1 MSKTL
6 SLETYD
12 DYVEEIR
19 NEMKSLERLVEQNR
33 KELYALDP
41 ELLELAEY
49 GLSFALSQN
58 RLDIDQATS
67 WYNDNI

>member
-12 DYVEEIR
+12 DYVEEIQK
-19 NEMKSLERLVEQNR
+19 EIKKLERLVEQNR

-41 ELLELAEY
+41 ELLELVEY